1 MRQFEYTSPKSKQQA
16 VGVLSKSFDE
26 TAILAGG
33 TDLLALMK
41 DDVVHPKRLV
51 NIKQIQDLQGINI
64 QPKAV
69 RIGALST
76 LGEMA
81 EHVDLR
87 AHFPVLHDALWE
99 AASEQI
105 RNVATIG
112 GNICQRPRCWYF
124 RNGMG
129 LLAQQN
135 GKSLVLNGDNRYHA
149 ILGNDGAALFV
160 SPSTI
165 VPVLIAHGASVRIV
179 GPVKAREIPLE
190 NLYRAPKDETEREL
204 DLAANEIVTE
214 ISLPIAEANTRSGY
228 YEVRQKEAFDWPYAS
243 CAVVLKMD
251 GPNVAAARVVLNQVA
266 PTPWI
271 SQEAATAL
279 IGKPLN
285 EEHAMA
291 AANAALS
298 KAKSLSHNK
307 YKITLAKVAVKRA
320 ILAAAN
326 PKHHAGN
333 QG

>member
-1 MRQFEYTSPKSKQQA
+1 VRQFEYTSPTSKQQA
-16 VGVLSKSFDE
+16 VGLLGKSFDE
-26 TAILAGG
+26 TAVLAGG

-51 NIKQIQDLQGINI
+51 NIKQIAELRGISQQGN
-64 QPKAV
+64 AY
-69 RIGALST
+69 RIGALTT

-81 EHVDLR
+81 ENADLR
-87 AHFPVLHDALWE
+87 THFPVLHDALWE

-112 GNICQRPRCWYF
+112 GNLCQRPRCWYF

-129 LLAQQN
+129 LLAQKDGQ
-135 GKSLVLNGDNRYHA
+135 SLVQNGDNRYHA

-165 VPVLIAHGASVRIV
+165 VPVLIAQGAIVRIV
-179 GPVKAREIPLE
+179 GAKAREIPLE
-190 NLYRAPKDETEREL
+190 NLYRTPKDESEREL
-204 DLAANEIVTE
+204 DLTPNEIVTE
-214 ISLPIAEANTRSGY
+214 ITLPVADANTKSGY

-243 CAVVLKMD
+243 CGVVLKMN
-251 GPNVAAARVVLNQVA
+251 GANVASARVVLNQVA

-279 IGKPLN
+279 VGKPLN
-285 EEHAMA
+285 DETAMA
-291 AANAALS
+291 AANAALAG
-298 KAKSLSHNK
+298 AKSLSKNK

-326 PKHHAGN
+326 PKPHTGN

>member
-1 MRQFEYTSPKSKQQA
+1 VRQFEYTSPTSKQQA
-16 VGVLSKSFDE
+16 IGLLGKSFDE
-26 TAILAGG
+26 AAVFAGG

-51 NIKQIQDLQGINI
+51 NIKQIADLRGINV
-64 QPKAV
+64 QAGGLRV
-69 RIGALST
+69 GALTT

-81 EHVDLR
+81 ENADIAKQL
-87 AHFPVLHDALWE
+87 PTLHEALWE

-124 RNGMG
+124 RNGLG
-129 LLAQQN
+129 LLAQRD
-135 GKSLVLNGDNRYHA
+135 GKSLVAEGDNRYHA

-165 VPVLIAHGASVRIV
+165 VPVLIAHGAKIRIV
-179 GPVKAREIPLE
+179 GNSAREIALE
-190 NLYRAPKDETEREL
+190 NLFRSPKSETEREL
-204 DLAANEIVTE
+204 DLAPNEIVTE
-214 ISLPIAEANTRSGY
+214 VTIPAVDADTKTGY

-243 CAVVLKMD
+243 CAVMLTMN
-251 GPNVAAARVVLNQVA
+251 GANVATARVVLNQVA

-271 SQEAATAL
+271 SNEAASAL
-279 IGKPLN
+279 TGKPLN
-285 EEHAMA
+285 DETAMA
-291 AANAALS
+291 AANAALAS
-298 KAKSLSHNK
+298 AKSLSHNK

-326 PKHHAGN
+326 PKRTGN

>member
-16 VGVLSKSFDE
+16 VGLLGKSFE
-26 TAILAGG
+26 ESAVLAGG

-51 NIKQIQDLQGINI
+51 NIKQIPDLHGITV

-69 RIGALST
+69 RIGALTT

-81 EHVDLR
+81 VHADLR
-87 AHFPVLHDALWE
+87 THFPVLHEALWE

-179 GPVKAREIPLE
+179 GLKAREIPLE
-190 NLYRAPKDETEREL
+190 NLYRSPKRDSEREL
-204 DLAANEIVTE
+204 DLAPSDIVTE

-243 CAVVLKMD
+243 CAVVARMD
-251 GPNVAAARVVLNQVA
+251 GANVASARVVLNQVA

-271 SQEAATAL
+271 SQEAA
-279 IGKPLN
+279 
-285 EEHAMA
+285 A
-291 AANAALS
+291 A
-298 KAKSLSHNK
+298 
-307 YKITLAKVAVKRA
+307 
-320 ILAAAN
+320 
-326 PKHHAGN
+326 
-333 QG
+333 QE

>member
-16 VGVLSKSFDE
+16 VGLLGKSFDE
-26 TAILAGG
+26 TAVLAGG

-51 NIKQIQDLQGINI
+51 NIKQIQELHGITI

-69 RIGALST
+69 RIGALTT

-81 EHVDLR
+81 EHADLR
-87 AHFPVLHDALWE
+87 THFPVLHEALWE

-129 LLAQQN
+129 LLAQRD
-135 GKSLVLNGDNRYHA
+135 GKSLVTTGDNRYHA
-149 ILGNDGAALFV
+149 ILGNDGEALFV

-190 NLYRAPKDETEREL
+190 NLYRSPKNEAEREL
-204 DLAANEIVTE
+204 DLAPNEIVTE
-214 ISLPIAEANTRSGY
+214 IAIPSVDVNTRSGY

-243 CAVVLKMD
+243 CAVVAKME
-251 GPNVAAARVVLNQVA
+251 GANVASARVVLNQVA

-271 SQEAATAL
+271 SQEAAAAL
-279 IGKPLN
+279 VGKPLT
-285 EEHAMA
+285 EENAMA
-291 AANAALS
+291 AANAAL
-298 KAKSLSHNK
+298 ARARSLSHNK
-307 YKITLAKVAVKRA
+307 YKITLAKVAIKRA

-326 PKHHAGN
+326 PKQRTGN